1 MTEAR
6 MAYPDLRHPFEEK
19 PINQA
24 GSVTILYAGKT
35 IELQQTLSVEDE
47 GLWVTPEDLTRIN
60 GFELKPQGACFED
73 LCIPLK
79 DHSPLLKQQAGHQ
92 WFDLVAFADSLEQ
105 PYVNDADNSVWS
117 FGEIPDKRQSMMND
131 AMAPDFEVVDR
142 EGKVI
147 RMSDYKG
154 KKALIITWSS
164 W

>member
-35 IELQQTLSVEDE
+35 IELQQTLSVEED

-79 DHSPLLKQQAGHQ
+79 DHSPLLKLETGQQ
-92 WFDLVAFADSLEQ
+92 WFNLAAFADSLEQ
-105 PYVNDADNSVWS
+105 PYVNDADNNVWS

>member
-6 MAYPDLRHPFEEK
+6 MAYPELRHPFEEK
-19 PINQA
+19 PVNQV
-24 GSVTILYAGKT
+24 GRVTILYAGKT
-35 IELQQTLSVEDE
+35 IELQQTLPVEDG

-79 DHSPLLKQQAGHQ
+79 DHSPLLKQETGQQ
-92 WFDLVAFADSLEQ
+92 WFDLAAFADTLEQ

-131 AMAPDFEVVDR
+131 AMAPDFEIVDR

>member
-35 IELQQTLSVEDE
+35 IELQQTLSVEED

-79 DHSPLLKQQAGHQ
+79 DHSPLLKQETGQQ
-92 WFDLVAFADSLEQ
+92 WFNLAAFADSLEQ
-105 PYVNDADNSVWS
+105 PYVNDADNNVWS

>member
-60 GFELKPQGACFED
+60 GFALKPQGACFED

-79 DHSPLLKQQAGHQ
+79 DHSPLLKQETGQQ
-92 WFDLVAFADSLEQ
+92 WFDLAAFADSLEQ
-105 PYVNDADNSVWS
+105 PYVNDADNRVWS

-131 AMAPDFEVVDR
+131 AMAPDFEIVDR

>member
-6 MAYPDLRHPFEEK
+6 MANPDLRHPFEEK

-24 GSVTILYAGKT
+24 GSLTILYAGKT
-35 IELQQTLSVEDE
+35 IELHQTLPVEDQ

-60 GFELKPQGACFED
+60 GFELKPQGVCFED

-79 DHSPLLKQQAGHQ
+79 DHSPLLKQETGQQ
-92 WFDLVAFADSLEQ
+92 WFDLAAFADTLEQ

-117 FGEIPDKRQSMMND
+117 FGEIPDKRQSMRND
-131 AMAPDFEVVDR
+131 AMAPDFEIVDR

>member
-1 MTEAR
+1 

-35 IELQQTLSVEDE
+35 IELQQTLSVEED

-79 DHSPLLKQQAGHQ
+79 DHSPLLKQETGQQ
-92 WFDLVAFADSLEQ
+92 WFNLTAFADSLEQ
-105 PYVNDADNSVWS
+105 PYVNDADNNVWS